1 MLVEVEYNNYAETML
16 DNLKKGGFLTV
27 SNENKI
33 NTMTIGWGSLAYI
46 WGKPVLMVMVR
57 KSRYTFQL
65 IENTNKFSVSIPFE
79 DNMKKELTFCGTKSG
94 RDYDKIAE
102 CNLELLKGNKTNTPL
117 IAGCQLHYE
126 CQICYKQEM
135 APANL
140 INSFQDSWYSDN
152 DYHTLYFGEIIGSYL
167 DKN

>member
-1 MLVEVEYNNYAETML
+1 MLVEVGYNDYAEEML
-16 DNLKKGGFLTV
+16 DNLEKGGFLIV
-27 SNENKI
+27 ANENKV

-65 IENTNKFSVSIPFE
+65 IENTNEFSVSIPFE
-79 DNMKKELTFCGTKSG
+79 GKMKKELTFCGTKSG
-94 RDYDKIAE
+94 KDYDKIAE
-102 CNLELLKGNKTNTPL
+102 CNLELLKGTKTNTPL

-140 INSFQDSWYSDN
+140 INSFQDSWYADN
-152 DYHTLYFGEIIGSYL
+152 DYHTLYFAEIIGSYL